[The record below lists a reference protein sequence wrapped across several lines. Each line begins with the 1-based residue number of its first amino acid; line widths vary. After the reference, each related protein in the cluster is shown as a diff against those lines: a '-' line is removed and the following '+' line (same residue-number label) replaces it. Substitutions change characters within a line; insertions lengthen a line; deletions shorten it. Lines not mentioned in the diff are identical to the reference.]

1 MNYVDTRKYELQE
14 RERMAAEMIGCYLNE
29 QVPDEVRWI
38 LSAIV
43 IPGREQC
50 TIEGRRLAELID
62 AAAEDCIPL
71 GAEPP
76 TSDVRA
82 HLMWGMRLH
91 NRELLNG
98 REIVQNMTTDFA
110 DLLYDLYR
118 KS

>member
-14 RERMAAEMIGCYLNE
+14 QEELAAEMIGCYLSE
-29 QVPDEVRWI
+29 QTPDEAKRI

-50 TIEGRRLAELID
+50 TIEGRRLSELID
-62 AAAEDCIPL
+62 AAADECIPL
-71 GAEPP
+71 GVEPP
-76 TSDVRA
+76 ASDARG

-91 NRELLNG
+91 DRESLSG